1 MAKIKVRRINREEL
15 PGAAILRDAVAAD
28 LAAFPSNRGV
38 LDLDMDIDP
47 NLRHLLKHDP
57 DGFFTAY
64 QGEETL
70 GFAASHVRS
79 RQWILS
85 ELWVLPQHQGHG
97 AGDALLSR
105 VLAYGER
112 SGARE
117 FLAVVP
123 TEPAIQATLL
133 GHGFEPLMPVYLFSI
148 SDEAAARLA
157 STLTR
162 LLPGKDVTNDLLSRR
177 GQADLDRIDRVTRN
191 VTRDV
196 DHGFWLKERQLRAAF
211 VRQGERIAAY
221 AYGGRDQVGPVAGS
235 TQEAAVSALIR
246 GPRAAGAG
254 ALQTR
259 HRGSPRLR
267 RTSAGD
273 APALRQG
280 SLPVLRPLHFRP
292 SLSAMSRGPR
302 WDGRAGPH
310 ISPGCVAR
318 TARCRAQWG
327 FRPERRG
334 GVLDG
339 TSSTPR
345 RENTDGCG
353 ASPAAAG
360 SR

>member
-28 LAAFPSNRGV
+28 LAAFPSNRGI
-38 LDLDMDIDP
+38 LDLDMDFDP
-47 NLRHLLKHDP
+47 NLRHLLAHDP

-70 GFAASHVRS
+70 GFAAAHVRS

-117 FLAVVP
+117 FLAIVP
-123 TEPAIQATLL
+123 TEPGIQATLF
-133 GHGFEPLMPVYLFSI
+133 GQGFEPLTPVYLFSM

-191 VTRDV
+191 VTRDA
-196 DHGFWLKERQLRAAF
+196 DHLFWLKERQLRAAF

-235 TQEAAVSALIR
+235 TQEAALSAL
-246 GPRAAGAG
+246 GWALTAAIDAG
-254 ALQTR
+254 SSGDLE
-259 HRGSPRLR
+259 LR
-267 RTSAGD
+267 VP
-273 APALRQG
+273 AP
-280 SLPVLRPLHFRP
+280 FRP
-292 SLSAMSRGPR
+292 AVEVLLDSGAHLQATLLLYGKGLSLSFDRCTFGPICL
-302 WDGRAGPH
+302 P
-310 ISPGCVAR
+310 
-318 TARCRAQWG
+318 
-327 FRPERRG
+327 
-334 GVLDG
+334 
-339 TSSTPR
+339 
-345 RENTDGCG
+345 
-353 ASPAAAG
+353 
-360 SR
+360 

>member
-28 LAAFPSNRGV
+28 LAAFPSNRGI

-47 NLRHLLKHDP
+47 DLRHLLAHDP

-70 GFAASHVRS
+70 GFAAAHVRS

-117 FLAVVP
+117 FLAIVP
-123 TEPAIQATLL
+123 TEPGIQATLF
-133 GHGFEPLMPVYLFSI
+133 GHGFEPLTPVYLFSM
-148 SDEAAARLA
+148 SDEVAARLA
-157 STLTR
+157 STLIR
-162 LLPGKDVTNDLLSRR
+162 LLPGKDVTNDLLSLR

-191 VTRDV
+191 ITRDA
-196 DHGFWLKERQLRAAF
+196 DHQFWLKERQLRAAF

-235 TQEAAVSALIR
+235 TQEAAISALGWGLTAAIDA
-246 GPRAAGAG
+246 GPSGD
-254 ALQTR
+254 LE
-259 HRGSPRLR
+259 LR
-267 RTSAGD
+267 V
-273 APALRQG
+273 PA
-280 SLPVLRPLHFRP
+280 HFRP
-292 SLSAMSRGPR
+292 AVEVLLDSGAQLRATLLLYGKGLSLSFDRCTFGPICL
-302 WDGRAGPH
+302 P
-310 ISPGCVAR
+310 
-318 TARCRAQWG
+318 
-327 FRPERRG
+327 
-334 GVLDG
+334 
-339 TSSTPR
+339 
-345 RENTDGCG
+345 
-353 ASPAAAG
+353 
-360 SR
+360 